1 MASAFR
7 RRAQLSA
14 SLPIIAGRDRGV
26 RDLGGL
32 DRRSIDRSGFVP
44 ALGSCGAG
52 RHFAL
57 QFKLRVQVHGAITVK
72 SKSSFRKS

>member
-1 MASAFR
+1 M
-7 RRAQLSA
+7 
-14 SLPIIAGRDRGV
+14 AGRDRGV

-52 RHFAL
+52 RHFA
-57 QFKLRVQVHGAITVK
+57 APVK
-72 SKSSFRKS
+72 AACASARGNNGEIEDAANPRSIERG